1 MDYRQER
8 KRLVKWIRQNLTGPG
23 TLDDLIGIDPLS
35 RYTSAILFPVSEL
48 GDGIDH
54 GAEIEEDDQSA
65 LPSGEDG
72 ASGKVIAPVTV
83 RRRYI
88 PPSSVGFSFY
98 ATGRDLEFQV
108 QASAAVYERE
118 GNRAIWKKTPLG
130 GDKSA
135 VTFTGPIH
143 KDDPPIDVLIDERF
157 DQVRGRLDV
166 RWREHGSGW
175 IVTVSL
181 FNSIDPPHSK
191 EPHSPRDKRIVNSL
205 FEVSLKCT
213 FEAGTIGDYPRVDY
227 SLLDEEE
234 QELELRYGKKRVYAV
249 GHGAAVDWDD
259 GDGRVKSIWADF
271 IPAVEVPQMTADVSS
286 GSQTALSISRLASM
300 LEDRTEMLEQLE
312 IFVNGYADWAQG
324 QAEISGAFGE
334 PEMAVGARIVARI
347 ETTIQR
353 MRRGIRFL
361 AASEKA
367 MLAFALANRAMLDQM
382 LRNDL
387 NQGRSAEPKKYNWRP
402 FQLAFLLTTIE
413 STVKEDDEFRDT
425 VDLIW
430 FPTGGGKTE
439 AYLGLIAFLV
449 FHRRLCFQ
457 TSGGGTTVLMRY
469 TLRLLTTQQFVR
481 AARMI
486 FAMELIRRSRT
497 DLGDDP
503 ITVGLWAGAA
513 LSPNSFEDAA
523 SKVAKLIA
531 GDDDAR
537 LSLVLTHCPWCAH
550 KLDARLGYKA
560 TRQNFAFR
568 CTNQECDYCGDEKSV
583 LPANVVDE
591 ALYASPPTLLFST
604 VDKYA
609 RLAWDERPG
618 GFLGQGQS
626 RPPELIVQDELHL
639 LASELGSIAGLY
651 EAALDSVLIS
661 KGVCPKY
668 VASTATIRN
677 ASEHVRKMYARD
689 LAIFP
694 PSGLDADDSYFAK
707 TVDLKKRPG
716 RLYMGY
722 LAPDLDRAH
731 CMAPL
736 AATLL
741 AASEANFPDD
751 RDELLDAWWTLVVYH
766 GSLRGVGSSKNSFYT
781 DVRDFYVRLE
791 SEQTQSSKEA
801 GSTVEEFK
809 RQNPRTGQ
817 LTSLMS
823 VAENAETFERLA
835 HSRSSEK
842 CLDAVLATNM
852 ISVGLD
858 VSRLATMII
867 NGQPL
872 TTAEYIQASSRVGR
886 ADVPGLVFTN
896 FYRDQARSL
905 SHYESFRAY
914 HESFYRF
921 VESGS
926 ITPFTWQARKRALHA
941 ALVIAIRHS
950 VPAFSA
956 NDSASRFD
964 PEEPTLAR
972 AIQVLE
978 RRLVRPSE
986 DGAKKCREYLHQ
998 KAGEDP
1004 AKDSRMK
1011 LRIKASE
1018 AEAKECREH
1027 LHQLISAWHEEAL
1040 RCQSGLRS
1048 LCYQESDNRKNSER
1062 LLYAHDARIKG
1073 LWPTLNSMRQVEM
1086 SALVKRL

>member
-1 MDYRQER
+1 MGYQEER
-8 KRLVKWIRQNLTGPG
+8 KNLVDWIRQNLTGAGMPDP
-23 TLDDLIGIDPLS
+23 LNGIDPLS
-35 RYTSAILFPVSEL
+35 RYPCAVLFPVSEL
-48 GDGIDH
+48 GDGIDN
-54 GAEIEEDDQSA
+54 GSEIE
-65 LPSGEDG
+65 GEDCSLLLG
-72 ASGKVIAPVTV
+72 DGGSSDKTIAPVTI

-98 ATGRDLEFQV
+98 ATGGDLEFQV

-118 GNRAIWKKTPLG
+118 RNRAVWRKTPIG

-143 KDDPPIDVLIDERF
+143 QGDPPIDILIDERSG
-157 DQVRGRLDV
+157 QVRGRLDV

-181 FNSIDPPHSK
+181 FNSIDPAHSK
-191 EPHSPRDKRIVNSL
+191 EHHSSRDKHIVNSL

-213 FEAGTIGDYPRVDY
+213 FEAGIIGDYPRVDY

-286 GSQTALSISRLASM
+286 GSQAALSISRLASM

-361 AASEKA
+361 AASEMA

-402 FQLAFLLTTIE
+402 FQLAFLLTTVE
-413 STVKEDDEFRDT
+413 STVKDDDEFRDT

-449 FHRRLCFQ
+449 FHRRLCFP

-486 FAMELIRRSRT
+486 FAMELIRRSRQ

-568 CTNQECDYCGDEKSV
+568 CTNQECGYCGDEKST

-618 GFLGQGQS
+618 AFLGQGQS

-651 EAALDSVLIS
+651 EAALDSVLVS

-694 PSGLDADDSYFAK
+694 PSGLDADDSYFAN
-707 TVDLKKRPG
+707 TVDLKKRAG

-741 AASEANFPDD
+741 AASEANFPDN
-751 RDELLDAWWTLVVYH
+751 RDGLLDAWWTLVVYH
-766 GSLRGVGSSKNSFYT
+766 GSLRGVGTSKNAFYT
-781 DVRDFYVRLE
+781 DVRDFYVRLK
-791 SEQTQSSKEA
+791 SEYRQSSEEA
-801 GSTVEEFK
+801 GSTGEDQARFK
-809 RQNPRTGQ
+809 RHIPRTGQ

-823 VAENAETFERLA
+823 VGENAETFERLA

-941 ALVIAIRHS
+941 AFVIAIRHS
-950 VPAFSA
+950 IPDFAA
-956 NDSASRFD
+956 NDSAGRFD
-964 PEEPTLAR
+964 PEEPSLAR
-972 AIQVLE
+972 AIQLFG
-978 RRLVRPSE
+978 RRLE
-986 DGAKKCREYLHQ
+986 
-998 KAGEDP
+998 
-1004 AKDSRMK
+1004 
-1011 LRIKASE
+1011 KASK
-1018 AEAKECREH
+1018 ATAKECREH
-1027 LHQLISAWHEEAL
+1027 LHQLVSAWHEEAQ
-1040 RCQSGLRS
+1040 RCLSSHRS
-1048 LCYQESDNRKNSER
+1048 LCYQESDSRKNSER
-1062 LLYAHDARIKG
+1062 LLYAYDARIKG

-1086 SALVKRL
+1086 SALVKRI